1 MLETRR
7 FDGKL
12 LAWTRREIWKL
23 TKPRLRLILLL
34 TIMITTFTFTHSSLF
49 SPVKATYI
57 EGLITQDTIWT
68 LTDSPFVVSKNVSVC
83 QSATL
88 TIEPGVE
95 VRFGGDFS
103 INVEGRL
110 QVIGEADNVV
120 TFTSN
125 NDPPAAGDWNTIKF
139 NGTEQTT
146 LAYCV
151 LKHAKDAITIEGG
164 WVNIENCQIGTN
176 SQNAA
181 QKSAIFSTDHS

>member
-95 VRFGGDFS
+95 VRFGGDFVIVGLYAFLLYS
-103 INVEGRL
+103 LTPIQQDSNPVWYLWGFTIIFFMYILVGILRIREHQDRKASNIMRL
-110 QVIGEADNVV
+110 ALLFCLKNFTKV
-120 TFTSN
+120 TS
-125 NDPPAAGDWNTIKF
+125 
-139 NGTEQTT
+139 E
-146 LAYCV
+146 
-151 LKHAKDAITIEGG
+151 
-164 WVNIENCQIGTN
+164 
-176 SQNAA
+176 
-181 QKSAIFSTDHS
+181 